1 MGQSTQIDTF
11 SRFTQV
17 SRETITSL
25 VKYENYLIQ
34 SNKTLNLIGKSTIN
48 EIWTRHFLDSSQVI
62 DFIDKNTKN
71 LIDLGSGAGFPGVII
86 AILAKDR
93 KISLKVKLIEKSPK
107 KASFLREIVNYLN
120 LNVEVLNINALTYT
134 KKLEADLIVARA
146 FKPLRIVL
154 QFLDK
159 NTENWKKVFLFL
171 GKTGQSELL
180 QASKSWHIK
189 YKQRMSVTSNDSVVI
204 EINKLKKKQIE

>member
-1 MGQSTQIDTF
+1 MLQSTQIDTF

-25 VKYENYLIQ
+25 VKYENYLIK

-48 EIWTRHFLDSSQVI
+48 EIWLRHFLDSSQVI
-62 DFIDKNTKN
+62 DFIDKNTSS
-71 LIDLGSGAGFPGVII
+71 LIDLGSGAGFPGLII

-93 KISLKVKLIEKSPK
+93 KIHLKVKLIEKSPK

-120 LNVEVLNINALTYT
+120 LNVEVLNINALTHV

-146 FKPLRIVL
+146 FKPLKIIL

-159 NTENWKKVFLFL
+159 NTKNWKKVFLFL
-171 GKTGQSELL
+171 GKTGQDELL
-180 QASKSWHIK
+180 QASKNWHIK
-189 YKQRMSVTSNDSVVI
+189 YKQRMSITSNDSIVI
-204 EINKLKKKQIE
+204 EINKLTKK

>member
-1 MGQSTQIDTF
+1 MSQSIQIATF
-11 SRFTQV
+11 SRFIQV

-25 VKYENYLIQ
+25 VKYENYLIK

-48 EIWTRHFLDSSQVI
+48 EIWLRHFLDSSQVI
-62 DFIDKNTKN
+62 DFIDKNTSS
-71 LIDLGSGAGFPGVII
+71 LIDLGSGAGFPGLII

-93 KISLKVKLIEKSPK
+93 KIHLKVKLIEKSPK

-120 LNVEVLNINALTYT
+120 LNVEVLNINALTHA
-134 KKLEADLIVARA
+134 KKLEADIIVARA
-146 FKPLRIVL
+146 FKPLKIIL

-171 GKTGQSELL
+171 GKTGQDELL
-180 QASKSWHIK
+180 QASKSWYIK
-189 YKQRMSVTSNDSVVI
+189 YKQRMSVTSNDSIVI
-204 EINKLKKKQIE
+204 EINKLTKK

>member
-1 MGQSTQIDTF
+1 MSQSIQIATF
-11 SRFTQV
+11 SRFIQV

-25 VKYENYLIQ
+25 VKYENYLIK

-48 EIWTRHFLDSSQVI
+48 EIWLRHFLDSSQVI
-62 DFIDKNTKN
+62 DFIGKNEKD
-71 LIDLGSGAGFPGVII
+71 LIDLGSGAGFPGLIT

-93 KISLKVKLIEKSPK
+93 NIPLNVKLIEKSPR
-107 KASFLREIVNYLN
+107 KASFLKEIIKRLN
-120 LNVEVLNINALTYT
+120 LKVQVLHLNVLENSTR
-134 KKLEADLIVARA
+134 LEADLIIARA
-146 FKPLRIVL
+146 FKPLKIIL

-171 GKTGQSELL
+171 GKTGQDELL

-189 YKQRMSVTSNDSVVI
+189 YKQRMSVTSNDSIVI
-204 EINKLKKKQIE
+204 EINKLTKK

>member
-1 MGQSTQIDTF
+1 MSQSIQIATF
-11 SRFTQV
+11 SRFIQV

-25 VKYENYLIQ
+25 VKYENYLIK

-48 EIWTRHFLDSSQVI
+48 EIWLRHFLDSSQVI
-62 DFIDKNTKN
+62 DFIDKSTNS
-71 LIDLGSGAGFPGVII
+71 LIDLGSGAGFPGLII

-93 KISLKVKLIEKSPK
+93 KIHLKVKLVEKSPK
-107 KASFLREIVNYLN
+107 KASFLREIANYLN
-120 LNVEVLNINALTYT
+120 LNVEVLNINALTYA

-146 FKPLRIVL
+146 FKPLKIIL

-171 GKTGQSELL
+171 GKTGQDELH

-204 EINKLKKKQIE
+204 EINKLTKK

>member
-1 MGQSTQIDTF
+1 MGRSTQIDTF

-25 VKYENYLIQ
+25 VKYENYLIK

-48 EIWTRHFLDSSQVI
+48 EIWLRHFLDSAQVI
-62 DFIDKNTKN
+62 DFIDKNTSS
-71 LIDLGSGAGFPGVII
+71 LIDLGSGAGFPGLII

-93 KISLKVKLIEKSPK
+93 KIHLKVKLIEKSPK

-120 LNVEVLNINALTYT
+120 LNVEVLNINALTHA
-134 KKLEADLIVARA
+134 KKFEADLIVARA
-146 FKPLRIVL
+146 FKPLKIILR
-154 QFLDK
+154 FLDK

-171 GKTGQSELL
+171 GKTGQDELL

-189 YKQRMSVTSNDSVVI
+189 YKQRMSVTSNDSIII
-204 EINKLKKKQIE
+204 EINKLTKK